1 MANRDA
7 IFGAR
12 LKGHNQSSGYNI
24 RVTPYI
30 VPASDG
36 TALFV
41 GDFVKSTGTGDVNEL
56 GQTLPTVIQAGVG
69 DALRGVVVGFLPES
83 DNLNIIY
90 RQAST
95 ERTVLVCDD
104 PYAIFEIQTNGVGAI
119 TDFAANAD
127 ITIGTPNTIFGTSGM
142 ELDEA
147 TVTSATEQLRILGL
161 SQRLDNEIGQ
171 WAKFDCM
178 INEHELKQTAGV

>member
-41 GDFVKSTGTGDVNEL
+41 GDFVKSTGTGDVNDL
-56 GQTLPTVIQAGVG
+56 GQTLPTVIQAE
-69 DALRGVVVGFLPES
+69 ASNTLRGVVVGFLPES

-90 RQAST
+90 REANT

-104 PYAIFEIQTNGVGAI
+104 PYAIFEIQTDGIGAI
-119 TDFAANAD
+119 TDFGANAD
-127 ITIGTPNTIFGTSGM
+127 IIVAAGNTIFGTSGM
-142 ELDEA
+142 ELEESS
-147 TVTSATEQLRILGL
+147 VTTSTAQLRILGL

-171 WAKFDCM
+171 WAKFNCM